1 MRLRQR
7 RHRAQLWGRR
17 LGAACL
23 LAAAAAP
30 NAQAAVDLAAL
41 WNFSDPALSEQ
52 RFREAL
58 KTAQGDDALVL
69 QTQIARSHGLRKD
82 FEQTR
87 VVLKA
92 AEPGLAQAGGEAQV
106 RWWLEWG
113 RSWASGTHTTAQ
125 RTPEAVQQ
133 ARQAWEKSLALA
145 RQHRLDG
152 LAVDTIHMFA
162 FIDTAPA
169 DQLRWGE
176 QALAVVLASQ
186 QPAAQRWEAS
196 VRHNIGYAL
205 FQMDRH
211 VEALAQFEQALT
223 LRERG
228 SNADATHVAR
238 WMVARQLRLLNRLPE
253 ALALQQR
260 LAREAAQPDAY
271 VFDELALLHRALGQ
285 PEPAAQAEQA
295 AQQARAKP

>member
-7 RHRAQLWGRR
+7 RHRVHVWRR

-23 LAAAAAP
+23 VAAAAAP
-30 NAQAAVDLAAL
+30 NAQAALDLGAL

-58 KTAQGDDALVL
+58 KTAQGDEALVL

-82 FEQTR
+82 FEQAR
-87 VVLKA
+87 AVLKA
-92 AEPGLAQAGGEAQV
+92 AQPHLAQAGGEAQT

-113 RSWASGTHTTAQ
+113 RSWASGTHSAAQ
-125 RTPEAVQQ
+125 RTPDAVQQ
-133 ARQAWEKSLALA
+133 ARQAWEMSLALA

-152 LAVDTIHMFA
+152 LAVDAIHMFA

-196 VRHNIGYAL
+196 VRHNIGHAL
-205 FQMDRH
+205 FQLDRH
-211 VEALAQFEQALT
+211 AEALAQFEQALV

-253 ALALQQR
+253 ALAGQQR
-260 LAREAAQPDAY
+260 LAREAALPDPY

-285 PEPAAQAEQA
+285 ADEATAAEQA
-295 AQQARAKP
+295 AQRARAKP

>member
-7 RHRAQLWGRR
+7 RHRAPLWGRR

-23 LAAAAAP
+23 VAVAPHAHAAL
-30 NAQAAVDLAAL
+30 DLGAL

-82 FEQTR
+82 FEQAR
-87 VVLKA
+87 AVLKA
-92 AEPGLAQAGGEAQV
+92 AEPALAQAGGEAQT

-113 RSWASGTHTTAQ
+113 RSWASGTHTAAQ
-125 RTPEAVQQ
+125 RTPDAVQQ
-133 ARQAWEKSLALA
+133 ARQAWDKSLALA

-152 LAVDTIHMFA
+152 LAVDAIHMFA

-211 VEALAQFEQALT
+211 AEALAQFEQALQ

-228 SNADATHVAR
+228 SNTEATHVAR

-253 ALALQQR
+253 ALSLQQR
-260 LAREAAQPDAY
+260 LARDAAQPDPY

-285 PEPAAQAEQA
+285 PGEAAAAERA